1 MAREGKKRQ
10 NKTRQGK
17 RYSKARKN
25 VTHGIKEIPHVI
37 RFQTRNAFITSG
49 SCV

>member
-25 VTHGIKEIPHVI
+25 VTHGIKKYRMV
-37 RFQTRNAFITSG
+37 
-49 SCV
+49 SCFKLEMHS